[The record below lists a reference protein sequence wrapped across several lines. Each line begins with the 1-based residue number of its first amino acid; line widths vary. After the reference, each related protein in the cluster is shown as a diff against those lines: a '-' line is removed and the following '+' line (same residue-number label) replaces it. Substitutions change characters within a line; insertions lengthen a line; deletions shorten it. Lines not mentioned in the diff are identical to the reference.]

1 MYSTIIIIINPHNN
15 PNLYGP
21 AHNNYVDQA
30 LYCIENKKYMYMTF
44 KWINWEGLIIS
55 IDTQN
60 YVGTGKI

>member
-44 KWINWEGLIIS
+44 K
-55 IDTQN
+55 
-60 YVGTGKI
+60 